1 MCPKL
6 LICLVSRGKCQ
17 MASKIE
23 NTFRIGA
30 ALVLTL
36 FIAIGTMVYQS
47 TKRLIGV
54 NLDVAHTQETLIQLS
69 TLENTL
75 TDNHVSIR
83 TYITSGAEGNVAG
96 VTETKIKINAW
107 LDRVHSLITNNSE
120 QNASLTR
127 LDPLVASLFKLW
139 GQVVSIRREDGE
151 PAAADHFMTLQV
163 VPVMGETRRVI
174 GEMIQRENQLLQVES
189 KEAEM
194 NARRA
199 IAIELLLGFAVVGL
213 IVATY
218 VFIRSEAKKRMKAFD
233 LQQESEEKLRLL
245 LDSTAE
251 AMYGIDVYGNCTF
264 CNPASLSLL
273 GYRNANELVGQNI
286 HELTHHTRP
295 DGSPYPVAE
304 CRGYQAMRD
313 GHGTHVSDEVLWR
326 ADGTKFPAEYWSYPI
341 RRGNKI
347 VGAVITFLDISER
360 KRAEQNLNQAHNELN
375 VALRESRAREREN
388 AELSN
393 LGDLFQSCQTVEE
406 ACTVSAAALP
416 RIFASRPGALCITS
430 SSRTAVETIVVW
442 NGCSS
447 SEQVFGP
454 EDCWALRRGKVHGM
468 SNASSALR
476 CAHLSPSMT
485 GDYLCV
491 PLAAQGETLGVLY
504 IEDRIMGAD
513 VAPEAVE
520 DSHANL
526 ERLATSVGER
536 ISLALANLKLRAILR
551 DQSIRDSLTGLFNR
565 RYMEE
570 SLVRELHRAARKQ
583 RSLALVMMDV
593 DRFKNFNDTFGHPAG
608 DMLLRE
614 IADVVKS
621 RVRAGDM
628 ACRFGGEEFA
638 IILSETDVDGACICM
653 EKIREEIKAL
663 QLHYRGQ
670 PLGSITVSAGVAAFL
685 GQGET
690 AEELVRIADS
700 ALYRAKS
707 EGRNRVVVGCPLPA

>member
-1 MCPKL
+1 
-6 LICLVSRGKCQ
+6 
-17 MASKIE
+17 MATRIE

-47 TKRLIGV
+47 TKSMIDV
-54 NLDVAHTQETLIQLS
+54 NLDVAHTQEILIQLS
-69 TLENTL
+69 TLQSTL
-75 TDNHVSIR
+75 TNNHVNIR
-83 TYITSGAEGNVAG
+83 TYVTSGAEENLAG
-96 VTETKIKINAW
+96 VEDAKTRITASLN
-107 LDRVHSLITNNSE
+107 RVHSLITTNHSE
-120 QNASLTR
+120 QHTSLEQ
-127 LDPLVASLFKLW
+127 LDLMVASLFRLW
-139 GQVVSIRREDGE
+139 EEAVTTRRKDGA
-151 PAAADHFMTLQV
+151 PAADQFMTLHV
-163 VPVMGETRRVI
+163 VPVMGVARRI
-174 GEMIQRENQLLQVES
+174 FGEMIQRESQLLAVES
-189 KEAEM
+189 RQAEM

-199 IAIELLLGFAVVGL
+199 IAIELLLGVAVVGL
-213 IVATY
+213 LVATY
-218 VFIRSEAKKRMKAFD
+218 LFIRSEARKRVKAFD
-233 LQQESEEKLRLL
+233 LQQESEERLRLL

-264 CNPASLSLL
+264 CNPAALALL
-273 GYRNANELVGQNI
+273 GYRNANELVGQNL
-286 HELTHHTRP
+286 HELTHHTRA

-304 CRGYQAMRD
+304 CRGYKAMRD
-313 GHGTHVSDEVLWR
+313 GHGTHVDDEVLWR

-341 RRGNKI
+341 RRGDKI

-360 KRAEQNLNQAHNELN
+360 KRAEQNLNKAHNELN
-375 VALRESRAREREN
+375 AALRESQARAREN
-388 AELSN
+388 MELST
-393 LGDLFQSCQTVEE
+393 LGDLFQSCQTIEE
-406 ACTVSAAALP
+406 ACTVSAGALP

-430 SSRTAVETIVVW
+430 SSRTAVETIAVW

-454 EDCWALRRGKVHGM
+454 EDCWALRRGKAHGM

-504 IEDRIMGAD
+504 IEDRIMDPDGATES
-513 VAPEAVE
+513 PEA
-520 DSHANL
+520 SRANL
-526 ERLATSVGER
+526 QRLAAAAGER

-570 SLVRELHRAARKQ
+570 SLVRELHRAARKN
-583 RSLALVMMDV
+583 RNLALVMMDV

-614 IADVVKS
+614 IADILKS
-621 RVRAGDM
+621 QVRAGDTT
-628 ACRFGGEEFA
+628 CRYGGEEFA
-638 IILSETDVDGACICM
+638 IIFSETDADGACICM

-670 PLGSITVSAGVAAFL
+670 ALGSITVSAGVAVYP
-685 GQGET
+685 GQGDN
-690 AEELVRIADS
+690 AEELVRAADT

-707 EGRNRVVVGCPLPA
+707 EGRNRVVVGSPLLA